1 MTSPAIALTIAGSD
15 SGGGAGIQADLRAF
29 GQMGA
34 YGASVI
40 TAVTA
45 QNTVGVS
52 DVHVIPSATV
62 RAQLDAVLDDLAV
75 AAVKTGMLATS
86 TLVAL
91 VAERAAAGELPRL
104 VVDPVLVSATGHRLL
119 EADAIAVY
127 RERLLPH
134 ALIATP
140 NLEEAGVLVGRTLTS
155 AEDARVAAHE
165 LAALG
170 TPIVVVKGGHLQGE
184 QAVDLVVTREG
195 DEHQLVADRIETG
208 NTHGTGCTFAAA
220 TAAGLATG
228 LDPLEA
234 LDQAKR
240 YVTRAIAGAVDWRI
254 GAGNGPLDHLG
265 FSARPE
271 A

>member
-1 MTSPAIALTIAGSD
+1 M
-15 SGGGAGIQADLRAF
+15 
-29 GQMGA
+29 
-34 YGASVI
+34 I

-52 DVHVIPSATV
+52 DVHVIPTATV
-62 RAQLDAVLDDLAV
+62 AAQLDAVLGDFTV

-86 TLVAL
+86 TLVEL
-91 VAERAAAGELPRL
+91 VADRAAAGDLPRL

-119 EADAIAVY
+119 EPDAIAVY

-140 NLEEAGVLVGRTLTS
+140 NLEEAAVLVGRELTTID
-155 AEDARVAAHE
+155 DALAAAHE
-165 LAALG
+165 LASLG
-170 TPIVVVKGGHLQGE
+170 TAIVVVKGGHLTGDE
-184 QAVDLVVTREG
+184 SIDLVVTREG
-195 DEHQLVADRIETG
+195 DEHRLVADRIATP

-228 LDPLEA
+228 LEPLDA
-234 LDQAKR
+234 LQQAKR
-240 YVTRAIAGAVDWRI
+240 YVTRAIAGAVSWRL
-254 GAGNGPLDHLG
+254 GAGNGPLDHLDFG
-265 FSARPE
+265 GTSA